1 VPAPPATTTKP
12 VAPTTTTSTAP
23 ISTAIHN
30 GQVKSLTAVGP
41 GQVDTL
47 LPAGTITGFA
57 STNPAFACLD
67 GKTMAVYQYGL
78 LTGKD
83 VAVATTP
90 TDCVTQDFTFPA

>member
-1 VPAPPATTTKP
+1 
-12 VAPTTTTSTAP
+12 
-23 ISTAIHN
+23 
-30 GQVKSLTAVGP
+30 LTAVGP

-47 LPAGTITGFA
+47 LAEGTITNFE

-67 GKTMAVYQYGL
+67 GTSMAVYQYGL

-90 TDCVTQDFTFPA
+90 TNCVTQDFTFPA